1 MDNPSKY
8 DTSQDCTRKM
18 TIYKV
23 TLLLL
28 LYSISY
34 AYSDEILDFNG
45 DVVFVDDTSRIVSL
59 GGAVTEI
66 VFALGHG
73 NKVVGVDASSSYP
86 EAVSDIAKVSYHR
99 RLSAEG
105 IISLAPTLVI
115 ATTEAGPPEVIQQL
129 RGAGISILI
138 LPHEPTVECT
148 IEKIQIIGSALNKE
162 KKAAEIIGQINR
174 DLILI
179 ETKIQK
185 HIKKQKI
192 IFIYA
197 RGKGNLMVAG
207 KETAANTMVELAG
220 AVNAVQDY
228 KGYKPLTAE
237 AVVAA
242 APDVIL
248 LMDSGLL
255 SIGGAE
261 KIWSIPGISLT
272 PAGKSKRYQA
282 VNGLRFLGFGTRV
295 TQAALELNRLLYI
308 ED

>member
-1 MDNPSKY
+1 
-8 DTSQDCTRKM
+8 M
-18 TIYKV
+18 TIYKTAFFLFVFYV
-23 TLLLL
+23 TN
-28 LYSISY
+28 SY
-34 AYSDEILDFNG
+34 TEEVIDFNG
-45 DVVFVDDTSRIVSL
+45 EVVLVEDTSRIVSL

-66 VFALGHG
+66 VFALGFG
-73 NKVVGVDASSSYP
+73 EKVVGVDASSSYP
-86 EAVSDIAKVSYHR
+86 EAVNDIAKVSYHR

-129 RGAGISILI
+129 RSAGVTILI

-148 IEKIQIIGSALNKE
+148 IEKIQIIGSALNKGKE
-162 KKAAEIIGQINR
+162 AAEIIGQINK
-174 DLILI
+174 DLIQVKSLNKRQI
-179 ETKIQK
+179 N
-185 HIKKQKI
+185 KQKV

-197 RGKGNLMVAG
+197 RGQGNLMVAG

-220 AVNAVQDY
+220 AVNAVQEY
-228 KGYKPLTAE
+228 EGYKPLTAE

-248 LMDSGLL
+248 LMESGLL
-255 SIGGAE
+255 SIGGVE

-282 VNGLRFLGFGTRV
+282 IDGLRFLGFGPRV
-295 TQAALELNRLLYI
+295 TQAALELNRLLYTDELEI
-308 ED
+308 YKKSKNKKI

>member
-1 MDNPSKY
+1 MI
-8 DTSQDCTRKM
+8 
-18 TIYKV
+18 IYKTALFLFFFYV
-23 TLLLL
+23 TN
-28 LYSISY
+28 SY
-34 AYSDEILDFNG
+34 TEEVIDFNG
-45 DVVFVDDTSRIVSL
+45 GVVLVEDTSRIVSL

-66 VFALGHG
+66 IFALGFG
-73 NKVVGVDASSSYP
+73 EKVVGVDASSSYP
-86 EAVSDIAKVSYHR
+86 EAVNDIAKVSYHR

-105 IISLAPTLVI
+105 IISLAPTLII

-129 RGAGISILI
+129 RSAGVTILI

-148 IEKIQIIGSALNKE
+148 IEKIQVIGSALNKE
-162 KKAAEIIGQINR
+162 KEAAEIIGQINK
-174 DLILI
+174 DLNQVKSLN
-179 ETKIQK
+179 
-185 HIKKQKI
+185 KKQINKQKV

-197 RGKGNLMVAG
+197 RGQGNLMVAG

-220 AVNAVQDY
+220 AVNAVQGY
-228 KGYKPLTAE
+228 EGYKPLTAE

-282 VNGLRFLGFGTRV
+282 IDGLRFLGFGPRV
-295 TQAALELNRLLYI
+295 TQAALELNRLLYTNDLEI
-308 ED
+308 YRKSKSKKI

>member
-1 MDNPSKY
+1 MI
-8 DTSQDCTRKM
+8 
-18 TIYKV
+18 IYKTALFLFVFYV
-23 TLLLL
+23 TN
-28 LYSISY
+28 SY
-34 AYSDEILDFNG
+34 TEEAIDFNG
-45 DVVFVDDTSRIVSL
+45 RVVLVEDTSRIVSL

-66 VFALGHG
+66 VFALGFG
-73 NKVVGVDASSSYP
+73 EKVVGVDASSSYP
-86 EAVSDIAKVSYHR
+86 EAVNDIAKVSYHR

-105 IISLAPTLVI
+105 IISLAPTLII

-129 RGAGISILI
+129 RSAGVTILI

-162 KKAAEIIGQINR
+162 KEAAEIIGQINK
-174 DLILI
+174 DLNQVKSLN
-179 ETKIQK
+179 
-185 HIKKQKI
+185 KKQINKQKV

-197 RGKGNLMVAG
+197 RGQGNLMVAG

-220 AVNAVQDY
+220 AVNAVQGY
-228 KGYKPLTAE
+228 EGYKPLTAE

-282 VNGLRFLGFGTRV
+282 IDGLRFLGFGPRV
-295 TQAALELNRLLYI
+295 TQAALELNRLLYTNDLEI
-308 ED
+308 YRKSKSKKI

>member
-1 MDNPSKY
+1 
-8 DTSQDCTRKM
+8 M

-23 TLLLL
+23 AFFLFVFYVTN
-28 LYSISY
+28 SY
-34 AYSDEILDFNG
+34 TEEVIDFNG
-45 DVVFVDDTSRIVSL
+45 KVVLVEDTSRIVSL

-66 VFALGHG
+66 VFALGFG
-73 NKVVGVDASSSYP
+73 EKVVGVDASSSYP
-86 EAVSDIAKVSYHR
+86 EAVNDIAKVSYHR

-105 IISLAPTLVI
+105 IISLAPTLII

-129 RGAGISILI
+129 RSAGVTILI

-162 KKAAEIIGQINR
+162 KEAAEIIGQINK
-174 DLILI
+174 DLNQVKSLNKRQIN
-179 ETKIQK
+179 
-185 HIKKQKI
+185 KQKV

-197 RGKGNLMVAG
+197 RGQGNLMVAG

-220 AVNAVQDY
+220 AVNAVQGY
-228 KGYKPLTAE
+228 EGYKPLTAE

-282 VNGLRFLGFGTRV
+282 IDGLRFLGFGPRV
-295 TQAALELNRLLYI
+295 TQAALELNRLLYTNDLEI
-308 ED
+308 YKKSKSKKI

>member
-1 MDNPSKY
+1 
-8 DTSQDCTRKM
+8 M
-18 TIYKV
+18 TIYKTALFLFVFYV
-23 TLLLL
+23 TN
-28 LYSISY
+28 SY
-34 AYSDEILDFNG
+34 TEEVIDFNG
-45 DVVFVDDTSRIVSL
+45 RVVLVEDTSRIVSL

-66 VFALGHG
+66 VFALGFG
-73 NKVVGVDASSSYP
+73 EKVVGVDASSSYP
-86 EAVSDIAKVSYHR
+86 EAVNDISKVSYHR

-105 IISLAPTLVI
+105 IISLAPTLII

-129 RGAGISILI
+129 RSAGVTILI

-148 IEKIQIIGSALNKE
+148 IEKIQIIGSALNKRKE
-162 KKAAEIIGQINR
+162 AAEIIGQINK
-174 DLILI
+174 DLNQVKSLNKRQIN
-179 ETKIQK
+179 
-185 HIKKQKI
+185 KQKV

-197 RGKGNLMVAG
+197 RGQGNLMVAG

-220 AVNAVQDY
+220 AVNAVQGY
-228 KGYKPLTAE
+228 EGYKPLTAE

-282 VNGLRFLGFGTRV
+282 IDGLRFLGFGPRV
-295 TQAALELNRLLYI
+295 TQAALELNRLLYTNDLEI
-308 ED
+308 YKKSKNKKI

>member
-1 MDNPSKY
+1 MIIFKTGLFLFVFY
-8 DTSQDCTRKM
+8 
-18 TIYKV
+18 V
-23 TLLLL
+23 TN
-28 LYSISY
+28 SY
-34 AYSDEILDFNG
+34 TEEAIDFNG
-45 DVVFVDDTSRIVSL
+45 RVVLVEDTSRIVSL

-66 VFALGHG
+66 VFALGFG
-73 NKVVGVDASSSYP
+73 EKVVGVDASSSYP
-86 EAVSDIAKVSYHR
+86 EAVNDIAKVSYHR

-105 IISLAPTLVI
+105 IISLAPTLII

-129 RGAGISILI
+129 RSAGVTILI

-148 IEKIQIIGSALNKE
+148 IEKIQVIGSALNKE
-162 KKAAEIIGQINR
+162 KEAAEIIGQINK
-174 DLILI
+174 DLNQVKSLN
-179 ETKIQK
+179 
-185 HIKKQKI
+185 KKQINKQKV

-197 RGKGNLMVAG
+197 RGQGNLMVAG

-228 KGYKPLTAE
+228 EGYKPLTAE

-248 LMDSGLL
+248 LMESGLL
-255 SIGGAE
+255 SIGGEE

-282 VNGLRFLGFGTRV
+282 IDGLRF
-295 TQAALELNRLLYI
+295 
-308 ED
+308 

>member
-1 MDNPSKY
+1 MS
-8 DTSQDCTRKM
+8 
-18 TIYKV
+18 IYK
-23 TLLLL
+23 TTFILF

-34 AYSDEILDFNG
+34 AYSEEIIGLNG
-45 DVVFVDDTSRIVSL
+45 DAVLVDDTSRIVSL

-66 VFALGHG
+66 VFALGYG
-73 NKVVGVDASSSYP
+73 KKVVGVDASSSYP
-86 EAVSDIAKVSYHR
+86 EAVNDIAKVSYHR

-129 RGAGISILI
+129 KGAGVTILI

-162 KKAAEIIGQINR
+162 KEAAEIIAKINKDLIQVKSLNKKQIN
-174 DLILI
+174 
-179 ETKIQK
+179 
-185 HIKKQKI
+185 KQKV

-197 RGKGNLMVAG
+197 RGQGNLMVAG

-248 LMDSGLL
+248 LIDSGLL

-272 PAGKSKRYQA
+272 PAGKSKRYEA
-282 VNGLRFLGFGTRV
+282 VDGLRFLGFGTRV
-295 TQAALELNRLLYI
+295 TQAALELNRLLYTD
-308 ED
+308 E

>member
-1 MDNPSKY
+1 
-8 DTSQDCTRKM
+8 M
-18 TIYKV
+18 TIYIAAFFLFVYYV
-23 TLLLL
+23 TN
-28 LYSISY
+28 SY
-34 AYSDEILDFNG
+34 TEEIFDFNG
-45 DVVFVDDTSRIVSL
+45 EVVSVEDTSRIVSL

-66 VFALGHG
+66 VFALGFG
-73 NKVVGVDASSSYP
+73 EKVVGVDASSSYP
-86 EAVSDIAKVSYHR
+86 EVVDDIAKVSYHR

-105 IISLAPTLVI
+105 IISLVPTLVI

-129 RGAGISILI
+129 KSADITILI

-162 KKAAEIIGQINR
+162 KEAFEIIGQINN
-174 DLILI
+174 DLIQVKSLSKNQI
-179 ETKIQK
+179 
-185 HIKKQKI
+185 IKKKV

-197 RGKGNLMVAG
+197 RGQGNLMVAG
-207 KETAANTMVELAG
+207 KETAANTMIELAG
-220 AVNAVQDY
+220 AVNAVRNY
-228 KGYKPLTAE
+228 EGYKPLTAE

-261 KIWSIPGISLT
+261 KIWNIPGISLT
-272 PAGKSKRYQA
+272 PAGKSKRYEA
-282 VNGLRFLGFGTRV
+282 IDGLRFLGLGPRV

-308 ED
+308 DDQEKYRKSKNKKI

>member
-1 MDNPSKY
+1 
-8 DTSQDCTRKM
+8 M
-18 TIYKV
+18 TIYKTAFFLFVFYV
-23 TLLLL
+23 TN
-28 LYSISY
+28 SY
-34 AYSDEILDFNG
+34 TEEVIDFNG
-45 DVVFVDDTSRIVSL
+45 EVVLVEDTSRIVSL

-66 VFALGHG
+66 VFALGFG
-73 NKVVGVDASSSYP
+73 EKVVGVDASSSYP
-86 EAVSDIAKVSYHR
+86 EAVNDIAKVSYHR

-129 RGAGISILI
+129 RSAGVTILI

-162 KKAAEIIGQINR
+162 KEAAEMIGQINK
-174 DLILI
+174 DLIKVKSLNKRQ
-179 ETKIQK
+179 TN
-185 HIKKQKI
+185 KQKI

-197 RGKGNLMVAG
+197 RGQGNLMVAG

-228 KGYKPLTAE
+228 EGYKPLTAE

-248 LMDSGLL
+248 LMNSGLL

-261 KIWSIPGISLT
+261 KIWNIPGISLT

-282 VNGLRFLGFGTRV
+282 IDGLRFLGFGPRV
-295 TQAALELNRLLYI
+295 SQAALELNRLLYKDDLEI
-308 ED
+308 YKKSKNKKI

>member
-1 MDNPSKY
+1 MS
-8 DTSQDCTRKM
+8 
-18 TIYKV
+18 IYK
-23 TLLLL
+23 TTFILF

-34 AYSDEILDFNG
+34 AYSEEVIGLNG
-45 DVVFVDDTSRIVSL
+45 DAVLVDDTSRIVSL

-66 VFALGHG
+66 VFALGYG
-73 NKVVGVDASSSYP
+73 KKVVGVDASSSYP
-86 EAVSDIAKVSYHR
+86 EAVNDIAKVSYHR

-129 RGAGISILI
+129 KGAGVTILI

-162 KKAAEIIGQINR
+162 KEAAEIIAKINKDLIQVKSLNKKQIN
-174 DLILI
+174 
-179 ETKIQK
+179 
-185 HIKKQKI
+185 KQKV

-197 RGKGNLMVAG
+197 RGQGNLMVAG

-248 LMDSGLL
+248 LIDSGLL

-272 PAGKSKRYQA
+272 PAGKSKRYEA
-282 VNGLRFLGFGTRV
+282 VDGLRFLGFGTRV
-295 TQAALELNRLLYI
+295 TQAALELNRLLYT
-308 ED
+308 DD